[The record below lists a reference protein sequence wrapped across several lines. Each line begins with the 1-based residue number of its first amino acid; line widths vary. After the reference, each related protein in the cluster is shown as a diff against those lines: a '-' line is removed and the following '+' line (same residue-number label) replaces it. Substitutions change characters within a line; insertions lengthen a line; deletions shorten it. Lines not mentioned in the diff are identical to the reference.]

1 MRRLWLGFRTVTFY
15 CVYVGLTMVFS
26 LLCVSFIFLLP
37 YSLRAKTILLWNR
50 LITLSLKYICGI
62 HYRVTGLENI
72 PQQAYVALAKH
83 QSAWETFFL
92 ADRLQPIVAILKQE
106 LLRIPG
112 FGWGLALLKPIPID
126 RNNPRQALRTIQ
138 KLGLQR
144 LTEENLP
151 VLVFPEGTRTAP
163 GDRGNYARSGAALAI
178 AAKVP
183 VIFIAHNAGYF
194 WPVSHIMKYPGTI
207 DVIISPPVN
216 VEGLTAAELMQQ
228 AEQWIEANIVVPSP
242 QPKHFR

>member
-1 MRRLWLGFRTVTFY
+1 MRRLWLGSRSFLFY
-15 CVYVGLTMVFS
+15 CFYVILTTVFS

-37 YSLRAKTILLWNR
+37 YKHRAKIILMWNR
-50 LITLSLKYICGI
+50 CVILSLKYICGI
-62 HYRVTGLENI
+62 NYRVHGLENI
-72 PQQAYVALAKH
+72 PSSPYVALAKH

-126 RNNPRQALRTIQ
+126 RNNPRAALKAIRTIG
-138 KLGLQR
+138 KQR
-144 LTEENLP
+144 LNEENLP

-163 GDRGNYARSGAALAI
+163 GAKGNFARSGASLAI
-178 AAKVP
+178 ESGVP

-194 WPVSHIMKYPGTI
+194 WPVSHMTKYPGTI
-207 DVIISPPVN
+207 DVFISEPVDTT
-216 VEGLTAAELMQQ
+216 GRTPADLTKQ
-228 AEQWIEANIVVPSP
+228 AEEWIEAHINVPEPPFS
-242 QPKHFR
+242 HFK